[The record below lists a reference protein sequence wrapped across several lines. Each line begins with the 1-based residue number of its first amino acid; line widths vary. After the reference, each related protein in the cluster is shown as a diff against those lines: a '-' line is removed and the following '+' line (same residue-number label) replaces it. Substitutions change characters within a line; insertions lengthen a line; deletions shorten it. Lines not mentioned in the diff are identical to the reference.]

1 MAGGRLSEL
10 GREGGEEEKRKRWRC
25 RRVNDYIHGLR
36 ADEVDKGMASCYQ
49 DSLQCETWNHV
60 EKEERVFVMR

>member
-10 GREGGEEEKRKRWRC
+10 GRESGEEKRKRWRR

-49 DSLQCETWNHV
+49 KS
-60 EKEERVFVMR
+60 